1 MREVRVVSLSS
12 SAERSKR
19 EVENPK
25 TQPPY
30 PHYSHLMELAV
41 IIIGTVALW
50 CAALWLSQ
58 AIF

>member
-1 MREVRVVSLSS
+1 VSLSS
-12 SAERSKR
+12 SVERSKR

-58 AIF
+58 AIFCR